1 MKPSQ
6 ALARHRSAIREIV
19 ARHRAANP
27 RVFGSARH
35 GHDREGSDLDLLV
48 DPAPDASLFDLGA
61 IQFEI
66 KRLIGVEVDVLT
78 PDDLPESF
86 RARVLR
92 EAQPV

>member
-6 ALARHRSAIREIV
+6 ALDRHRSAIREIV

-27 RVFGSARH
+27 RVFGSVRD
-35 GHDREGSDLDLLV
+35 GRDREGSDLDLLV
-48 DPAPDASLFDLGA
+48 DPTPDASLFDLGA

-78 PDDLPESF
+78 PDDLPEQF